1 MLSEALCKQDCRSG
15 PLSSGNEDPVAQTI
29 GHLDQ
34 LAESLRTTWRSTT
47 CEVKFAS
54 GDDLIN
60 IFDLMEHPETC
71 SIADAFANAELI
83 PEAILYKTLS
93 NTAPSFNSTPE
104 KARNA
109 AMRTQ
114 STCIHERERRIYS
127 TGAMI
132 AVPLL
137 AIPVLVALTSF
148 RVRHIMHDGADC
160 RFMLFCHG
168 SSYLQ

>member
-60 IFDLMEHPETC
+60 LFDLMKDSETC
-71 SIADAFANAELI
+71 SIADAFANAVLI
-83 PEAILYKTLS
+83 PEAILSKSLS
-93 NTAPSFNSTPE
+93 NTRSFIQLDTRKGLKRGDEDSVDVYP
-104 KARNA
+104 
-109 AMRTQ
+109 
-114 STCIHERERRIYS
+114 
-127 TGAMI
+127 
-132 AVPLL
+132 
-137 AIPVLVALTSF
+137 
-148 RVRHIMHDGADC
+148 
-160 RFMLFCHG
+160 
-168 SSYLQ
+168 